1 MKRVLTLFAL
11 SFLLLAC
18 GNEQKTQN
26 TTTSAE
32 KNSTEENEKACT
44 YSIDYSAIQFE
55 WTAFKTTEKL
65 AVKGTFDEIAVKN
78 HREKGSLADVVNE
91 TEFMIALNSINS
103 KNEGR
108 DEKLK
113 KFFFGNLN
121 NSEYFKGVTS
131 QYEGN
136 DTEGEVIIEL
146 HINEIGQNV
155 VMKYKIEEGRIH
167 FEGKLNLL
175 EWETQNSLD
184 ALNTACLDLHKGAD
198 GISKTW
204 AEMDIAFSFPIEKNC
219 K

>member
-1 MKRVLTLFAL
+1 MKRLCTLFAL

-32 KNSTEENEKACT
+32 KNTTKENEKACI
-44 YSIDYSAIQFE
+44 YSIDYNAIQFE
-55 WTAFKTTEKL
+55 WTAFKATEKL

-78 HREKGSLADVVNE
+78 HREKGDLDDILNE

-103 KNEGR
+103 QNEER

-113 KFFFGNLN
+113 KFFFGNLSN
-121 NSEYFKGVTS
+121 NEYFKGVTS

-136 DTEGEVIIEL
+136 DTEGKVIIEL

-155 VMKYKIEEGRIH
+155 SMKYKIDQGRIH
-167 FEGKLNLL
+167 FDGKLNLL

-184 ALNTACLDLHKGAD
+184 ALNTACEDLHKGAD

-204 AEMDIAFSFPIEKNC
+204 ADMDIAFSFPIEKNC